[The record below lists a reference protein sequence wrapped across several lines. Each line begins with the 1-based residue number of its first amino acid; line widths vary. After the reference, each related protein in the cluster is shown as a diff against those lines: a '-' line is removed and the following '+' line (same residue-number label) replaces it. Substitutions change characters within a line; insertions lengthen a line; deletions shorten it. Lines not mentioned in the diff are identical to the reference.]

1 MPTTDIHPAP
11 LDPFALDAPLGSPSR
26 PSWRG
31 RLHLI
36 ALWSAIPLIVALAI
50 ASDGA
55 RSRAAVIV
63 YGVGLCSML
72 AVSTVYHRMVH
83 TIRARAAWRRADH
96 ATIFAAIAGTCTAI
110 ALTTLGTGQAI
121 AMLVII
127 WVAAAVGAAF
137 KVVRFERA
145 NRLGVVM
152 YITLGWS
159 GVALVPAVW
168 HRGGAT
174 AVGLLLAG
182 GVVYTVGAAGF
193 GRQWPT
199 LRPSRFSYH
208 EVWHTCTIAAAG
220 LHFAA
225 ICTLAT

>member
-1 MPTTDIHPAP
+1 MPSPEVHPT
-11 LDPFALDAPLGSPSR
+11 ALDAPLGTPSR

-36 ALWSAIPLIVALAI
+36 ALWSAVPLIVALAI
-50 ASDGA
+50 ESNGA
-55 RSRAAVIV
+55 RARAAVIV

-72 AVSTVYHRMVH
+72 AVSTIYHRWVR

-96 ATIFAAIAGTCTAI
+96 ATIFAAIAGTCA
-110 ALTTLGTGQAI
+110 ALALMSLTTGPAI
-121 AMLVII
+121 AMLVIV
-127 WVAAAVGAAF
+127 WTAAAVGAAF
-137 KVVRFERA
+137 KVLSFHRA
-145 NRLGVVM
+145 DRLGSVM
-152 YITLGWS
+152 YIALGWS
-159 GVALVPAVW
+159 GLALVPAVW
-168 HRGGAT
+168 QRGGPL
-174 AVGLLLAG
+174 AVGLLVAG

-208 EVWHTCTIAAAG
+208 EVWHALTIIAAG

-225 ICTLAT
+225 VYTLAT